1 MPRPDHRKS
10 EDAFPTSCPTQKD
23 QEWYWD
29 PFFLMFLVQDVY
41 QDIVIRPCN
50 VQKCRQDLIFQIKSR
65 FDLGGQH
72 HQAVRRTLTFSKA
85 KLGPG

>member
-1 MPRPDHRKS
+1 MLLTHHVP
-10 EDAFPTSCPTQKD
+10 QKKH
-23 QEWYWD
+23 EWYWD
-29 PFFLMFLVQDVY
+29 PSFFKFPAQDVY

-50 VQKCRQDLIFQIKSR
+50 VQKCRQALIFQMKSR

-72 HQAVRRTLTFSKA
+72 CQAVRRFPTLSKA